1 MQKAAALS
9 TNGIITPDLLQLDE
23 FANIYQNPL
32 ADRRM
37 NSRELEEA
45 NGKRS
50 MTELE
55 SDHIRSL
62 LTQFKGHRSKVAEV
76 LKISE
81 RTLYRKLKQYGLQDV
96 GKKRGGNGASKP
108 QQPPGADNLH

>member
-1 MQKAAALS
+1 MFPR
-9 TNGIITPDLLQLDE
+9 GHDD
-23 FANIYQNPL
+23 
-32 ADRRM
+32 
-37 NSRELEEA
+37 A

-62 LTQFKGHRSKVAEV
+62 LSQFNGHRSKVADV

-96 GKKRGGNGASKP
+96 GKKRGDGASRP
-108 QQPPGADNLH
+108 E